1 MLATQPQH
9 LLSTVFRT
17 EDRTHWF
24 LRLPRRF
31 LCPAGAD
38 SKQHDL
44 FHGLRCASPVATIG
58 GPAGA
63 DGHLFQAAF
72 TTANRKCGLHS
83 QPAVQ
88 RHGLIVGG
96 CLCLTVTVQ
105 MKLPSNDLNT
115 HARTASRMWYRHSN
129 RSLPTPL
136 FRQIEKREAQGCLS
150 RHPAIPGPIVS
161 SNRKGGCTGLLDPAI
176 RRTGPFVSSN
186 RKGDAHGCSS
196 RASGDPRT
204 PCFAKRNGGCI
215 GVLILPYPPI
225 CGPIVSSKKFVQE
238 LSCPRHPTPDTRH
251 PTPVF
256 YFESPAWQL
265 ETT

>member
-63 DGHLFQAAF
+63 DGHFFQAVF

-115 HARTASRMWYRHSN
+115 HARTASRMWYRQSN

-136 FRQIEKREAQGCLS
+136 FRQIEEGGAPGRPSRPSGELRPPCFVKSKRGVHRAARS
-150 RHPAIPGPIVS
+150 RYPA
-161 SNRKGGCTGLLDPAI
+161 NRTLCFVKSKRGCTGLL
-176 RRTGPFVSSN
+176 V
-186 RKGDAHGCSS
+186 
-196 RASGDPRT
+196 
-204 PCFAKRNGGCI
+204 
-215 GVLILPYPPI
+215 
-225 CGPIVSSKKFVQE
+225 
-238 LSCPRHPTPDTRH
+238 
-251 PTPVF
+251 
-256 YFESPAWQL
+256 
-265 ETT
+265 